1 MRVLF
6 ATPDPNRP
14 GALADALLAR
24 GFDWRVLSYRDPAEA
39 RQVLHEHPVDAAV
52 VDLATP
58 DAEALLRHLLHTAPG
73 TARLLQAPTAQAP
86 AALRLLALAHGL
98 VAETEPV
105 DAIAERLL
113 ALAALVRGLDDP
125 ALRARVGALA
135 RLPGMP
141 KLYLAVQRA
150 LEREDLDLDDV
161 TALVARDPQV
171 AARVLQL
178 ANSALFGGSRGVASL
193 PAAVARLGLKT
204 LRQLVLAA
212 ELYGGGGKAPE
223 VEMIGRRSL
232 VAAWL
237 APRLGAVHGDPDLIA
252 TAALLAGL
260 GPLLGVAGLDEQP
273 HPDRAPECDRGAA
286 YLLALWDLPAPL
298 QEAVALQRAPRLGD
312 PVHGTA
318 TAVHVATALA
328 FDRPVD
334 TGWLE
339 RCGIAQHLPAWRE
352 LADRVQR
359 DAA

>member
-24 GFDWRVLSYRDPAEA
+24 GFEWRVLSYRDPDET
-39 RQVLHEHPVDAAV
+39 RQVLRDHPVDAAV
-52 VDLATP
+52 VDLATA
-58 DAEALLRHLLHTAPG
+58 DAESLLRHLLHTAPA
-73 TARLLQAPTAQAP
+73 TARLLQAPVERGHAV
-86 AALRLLALAHGL
+86 LRLLALAHGL
-98 VAETEPV
+98 VDENEPI

-113 ALAALVRGLDDP
+113 ALSALARDLDDP
-125 ALRARVGALA
+125 VLRSRVGALA

-141 KLYLAVQRA
+141 KLYLSVQRA
-150 LEREDLDLDDV
+150 LEQDDLDLDDV

-178 ANSALFGGSRGVASL
+178 ANSALFGGSRGLSTL
-193 PAAVARLGLKT
+193 PLAVSRLGLKT

-212 ELYGGGGKAPE
+212 ELYGGGGPASE
-223 VEMIGRRSL
+223 VEAIGRRSL

-237 APRLGAVHGDPDLIA
+237 APRLGAAQADPDLTA

-260 GPLLGVAGLDEQP
+260 GPLLALAGLDDRP
-273 HPDRAPECDRGAA
+273 IGGRAPECDRGAA
-286 YLLALWDLPAPL
+286 YLMALWDLPAPL
-298 QEAVALQRAPRLGD
+298 HQAVALQRAPRRGEA
-312 PVHGTA
+312 VHGTA

-334 TGWLE
+334 IEWLE
-339 RCGIAQHLPAWRE
+339 RCGVAQHLPAWQA
-352 LADRVQR
+352 LADEVQR

>member
-24 GFDWRVLSYRDPAEA
+24 GLEWRVLSYRDPDET
-39 RQVLHEHPVDAAV
+39 RQVLRDHPVDAAV
-52 VDLATP
+52 VDLATA
-58 DAEALLRHLLHTAPG
+58 DAEALLRHLLHTAPA
-73 TARLLQAPTAQAP
+73 TARLLQAPSTRDHAV
-86 AALRLLALAHGL
+86 LRLLALAHGL
-98 VAETEPV
+98 VEENESV

-113 ALAALVRGLDDP
+113 ALSALTRDLDDP
-125 ALRARVGALA
+125 VLRTRVGALT

-150 LEREDLDLDDV
+150 LEQDDLDVDDV

-193 PAAVARLGLKT
+193 PLAVSRLGLRT

-212 ELYGGGGKAPE
+212 ALYGGGGPASE
-223 VEMIGRRSL
+223 GESIGRRSQ
-232 VAAWL
+232 VAARL
-237 APRLGAVHGDPDLIA
+237 APRHGPEHGDPDLVA

-260 GPLLGVAGLDEQP
+260 GPLLALAGLGDTAAGG
-273 HPDRAPECDRGAA
+273 RAPECDRGAA

-298 QEAVALQRAPRLGD
+298 HQAVALQRAPHRGEA
-312 PVHGTA
+312 VHGTA

-334 TGWLE
+334 TEWLQ

-352 LADRVQR
+352 LADQVQR